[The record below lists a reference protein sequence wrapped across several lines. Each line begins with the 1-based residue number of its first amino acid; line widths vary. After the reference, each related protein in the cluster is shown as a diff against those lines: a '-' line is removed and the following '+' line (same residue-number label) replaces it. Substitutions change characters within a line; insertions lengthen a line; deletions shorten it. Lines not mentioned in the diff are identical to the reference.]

1 MIHKSVSLHNDEIE
15 SNGKVHDK
23 VYYIQIVDGTKTGKF
38 TVSFQYGKRGGS
50 LKWGNRDG
58 SQKLQD
64 VSLWEAE
71 EYLSKKVREQEK
83 KGYHIIPDPIDLM
96 TLIGFTF

>member
-1 MIHKSVSLHNDEIE
+1 MIKKSVSLHNDTVERD
-15 SNGKVHDK
+15 GKVHDK
-23 VYYIQIVDGTKTGKF
+23 VYYIQIVDGSCTGKYSV
-38 TVSFQYGKRGGS
+38 TFQYGKRGGT

-58 SQKLQD
+58 SSKLED

-71 EYLSKKVREQEK
+71 RYFDMKRDEEIK
-83 KGYHIIPDPIDLM
+83 KGYHVIPDPDQLL